1 MEFSLVCWGDT
12 QVEGKVVFL
21 NWGFLL
27 VLLFFD
33 LAEVLISLL
42 NILKNSELPF
52 LRK

>member
-1 MEFSLVCWGDT
+1 M
-12 QVEGKVVFL
+12 EGKVVFL

-33 LAEVLISLL
+33 LAEVLISL

-52 LRK
+52 LRP